1 MSEISTLFLL
11 CSVTQSNLIIAE
23 PRRRKQ
29 TTRFGGQQSAA
40 RIDEISDLDTSSDS
54 DAEARGGRSAKGVK
68 PGRKGRGKKDDD
80 FEIDD
85 NAPPPGCYTRPEC
98 FKVIKIC

>member
-1 MSEISTLFLL
+1 ML
-11 CSVTQSNLIIAE
+11 QSNLIIAE

-40 RIDEISDLDTSSDS
+40 RIDEISDLDSSAS
-54 DAEARGGRSAKGVK
+54 DNSDGEGRGRSAKGLK
-68 PGRKGRGKKDDD
+68 LGRKGRGKKDDD

-98 FKVIKIC
+98 FKVSYLSILLK

>member
-1 MSEISTLFLL
+1 MS
-11 CSVTQSNLIIAE
+11 
-23 PRRRKQ
+23 
-29 TTRFGGQQSAA
+29 
-40 RIDEISDLDTSSDS
+40 DMDSDS
-54 DAEARGGRSAKGVK
+54 DSDGEGRGRAGKAVK

-98 FKVIKIC
+98 FKVINLALGIRWLNATACSK